1 MDFEDLDD
9 ISIDVD
15 EIGHSNGEE
24 CVDNTSLSLYD
35 PEGSLRKVEALI
47 EQDRR
52 VEHSEIV
59 TELDDITYENN
70 LGQDTSAFL
79 SPLSFQNVGN
89 VPVISD
95 NAQIN
100 LNLNSSANGPENGQ
114 VAPNIHIHIHGS
126 GDNSSS
132 QTNKILDTIKQSL
145 RTTTNSETTS
155 YIKVVEETTDL
166 PDSDSALTKMVTMN
180 QKGHGLV
187 NTQPLKISKNPF
199 VKGWDLLWSS
209 YSFITTLVILRFWLS
224 IDGRQDTQLLII
236 CSILILTSALYFGI
250 KYLQY
255 NNRQSRNSLLYAL
268 TVFLLLNN
276 WIFAL
281 ALIFVMC
288 ILYLL
293 LDTALIQKLQVGI
306 KNQRQM

>member
-1 MDFEDLDD
+1 M
-9 ISIDVD
+9 
-15 EIGHSNGEE
+15 
-24 CVDNTSLSLYD
+24 
-35 PEGSLRKVEALI
+35 EAVI

-59 TELDDITYENN
+59 THLEDITYENN

-100 LNLNSSANGPENGQ
+100 LNLNSSTSPENGQ

-155 YIKVVEETTDL
+155 CIQVVGETTDL

-180 QKGHGLV
+180 QKGHGFV
-187 NTQPLKISKNPF
+187 NTHPLK
-199 VKGWDLLWSS
+199 
-209 YSFITTLVILRFWLS
+209 
-224 IDGRQDTQLLII
+224 
-236 CSILILTSALYFGI
+236 
-250 KYLQY
+250 
-255 NNRQSRNSLLYAL
+255 
-268 TVFLLLNN
+268 
-276 WIFAL
+276 
-281 ALIFVMC
+281 
-288 ILYLL
+288 
-293 LDTALIQKLQVGI
+293 
-306 KNQRQM
+306 